1 MAKTNL
7 HTHTAVARF
16 LALVRL
22 SCTSISAAYLT
33 CSHCDNEDRQP
44 GHIRAILNRMIF
56 VVSSGSHFE
65 LFREVCRYCQTISS
79 AASGRS
85 SGRKLWHSSIAS
97 IAREENMHFQFDVQK
112 DLQIE
117 AT

>member
-7 HTHTAVARF
+7 HTHMAVARF

-65 LFREVCRYCQTISS
+65 LFREVCRYRQTISS
-79 AASGRS
+79 ATSGRS
-85 SGRKLWHSSIAS
+85 SGRKLWHSSSVYSA
-97 IAREENMHFQFDVQK
+97 
-112 DLQIE
+112 
-117 AT
+117 